1 MRKKKRSLTGYGNHM
16 IKELFRKMTIPQIFS
31 ALSGTLCMLVD
42 SIIVGRVL
50 GVECMSAY
58 GLALPLLTLLI
69 ALGTMISCGVQV
81 VCAKALGFGDLDE
94 ASACYSTSIAISLIM
109 AAVGVFLV
117 FFACDPICILLGAG
131 GTDRTVFVQTQAFL
145 KGYFL
150 GAPFFFLSQI
160 TAPYLQAMGKRMIL
174 FYSVLVMTLTD
185 IVFDLLNQYVFHSG
199 MFGIGLASGL
209 SYLAA
214 LLVCIGFFLKK
225 DCPFRLSMGGIRL
238 KTAREILRAGSPVI
252 LTQIFY
258 VMRIYA
264 SNLIL
269 LELGGIYAVA
279 AFSVISTL
287 ANMPYSVGLGAGN
300 VAMLLS
306 SLFFSEED
314 RASEKELV
322 KSMIPFSFWIITGVV
337 ILLECFS
344 PWIILQYF
352 EPHAP
357 VYSIAHL
364 GFCLFIPEMI
374 PCCLNT
380 VMKMYLQGIRK
391 PWFTNLIAFLE
402 SFFLVMFA
410 WLLSRRFGLPGFW
423 LGAVFGQAATF
434 GVISVL
440 IWNKYGRVSFSA
452 DAYCCLEPGFGVD
465 PSDCMVFSITGRKG
479 SDSVPSPETAE
490 SYENTIVKISENMVE
505 FCRQKGLSEKLCM
518 LIGLSVEEMGLN
530 IIRYGFSDN
539 RRTHFLN
546 IRAVVRDSRCVI
558 QFRDNCV
565 SFDPT
570 NYLELHRNNDP
581 VSHFG
586 IRMIMT
592 FVKDA
597 IYVNTFG
604 LNNLTLTM

>member
-1 MRKKKRSLTGYGNHM
+1 M

-58 GLALPLLTLLI
+58 GLALPLLTLLVAI
-69 ALGTMISCGVQV
+69 GTMISCGVQV

-94 ASACYSTSIAISLIM
+94 ASACYTTSIVISLIM
-109 AAVGVFLV
+109 AAMGMSVIFA
-117 FFACDPICILLGAG
+117 ACDPICILLGARD
-131 GTDRTVFVQTQAFL
+131 TDHTVFVQTGAFL

-160 TAPYLQAMGKRMIL
+160 TAPYLQAMGKRMTL
-174 FYSVLVMTLTD
+174 LCSVLVMTLSD
-185 IVFDLLNQYVFHSG
+185 IVFDLLSQYVFHSG
-199 MFGIGLASGL
+199 MFGIGMASGL

-214 LLVCIGFFLKK
+214 LLVCVGFFLKK

-238 KTAREILRAGSPVI
+238 KTALEILRAGSPVI

-258 VMRIYA
+258 VIRIYA

-279 AFSVISTL
+279 SFSVISTL
-287 ANMPYSVGLGAGN
+287 ANIPYSVGLGAGN
-300 VAMLLS
+300 VAMLLA
-306 SLFFSEED
+306 SLFFSERD
-314 RASEKELV
+314 RISEKELV
-322 KSMIPFSFWIITGVV
+322 RSMIPFSFWTITGVTL
-337 ILLECFS
+337 LLECFS
-344 PWIILQYF
+344 PWLILPYF
-352 EPHAP
+352 DSQTP
-357 VYSIAHL
+357 VYSIAHM
-364 GFCLFIPEMI
+364 GFCLFMPEMI

-380 VMKMYLQGIRK
+380 VMKMYFQGIRK

-402 SFFLVMFA
+402 SFFLVVFA
-410 WLLSRRFGLPGFW
+410 WLLSRRFGLSGFW
-423 LGAVFGQAATF
+423 IGAVCGQAATL
-434 GVISVL
+434 GVISILV
-440 IWNKYGRVSFSA
+440 WKKYGRVSFSA
-452 DAYCCLEPGFGVD
+452 DAYCYLEPGFGVD
-465 PSDCMVFSITGRKG
+465 PSDCRVFSITSRKG
-479 SDSVPSPETAE
+479 SPSAPSLDPSV
-490 SYENTIVKISENMVE
+490 SYEHSIISISEHMVE
-505 FCRQKGLSEKLCM
+505 FCRQKGLREKLCKM
-518 LIGLSVEEMGLN
+518 IGLCVEEMGLN

-539 RRTHFLN
+539 RRTHFLD
-546 IRAVVRDSRCVI
+546 IRAVVKDSGCVL

-570 NYLELHRNNDP
+570 KYLELHQANDP

-592 FVKDA
+592 IVQDA
-597 IYVNTFG
+597 VYVNTFG
-604 LNNLTLTM
+604 LNNLTLTI